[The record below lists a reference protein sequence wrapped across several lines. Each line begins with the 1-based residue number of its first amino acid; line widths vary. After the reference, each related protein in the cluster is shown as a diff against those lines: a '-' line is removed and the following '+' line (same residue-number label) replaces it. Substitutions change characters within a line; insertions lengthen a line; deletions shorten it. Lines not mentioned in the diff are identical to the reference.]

1 MDPISASA
9 SVIAF
14 IQLADRVIELCKYY
28 IETAHDA
35 PHDLRVILVEISS
48 LRAVLDNIDFLLKN
62 DPEFKLRA
70 AQTIGATDGPVYQ
83 CRQSL
88 QKLEE
93 LLPERHRTSTTSNK
107 KPKKFA
113 NLLKLPRFKSSK
125 KDVSPAVKADPS
137 KICKPTEGDLSRATT
152 LVKKDPS
159 KVSRIMETLEWPL
172 KAGKAQKL
180 LSEIQQYKNTISL
193 VLLTE
198 SRYAQFHGLLIFSS
212 FILHQ
217 DTYKDS
223 DVLFMIF
230 QACNSKILTWCSNK
244 VTEIKQ
250 TVKDMYGIL
259 TCKSASSSEISLR
272 ASYSSS

>member
-1 MDPISASA
+1 MDPISAGA

-48 LRAVLDNIDFLLKN
+48 LRAVLDNIDFLLKT
-62 DPEFKLRA
+62 DPEFASRA
-70 AQTIGATDGPVYQ
+70 VQTIGATDGPVYQ

-93 LLPERHRTSTTSNK
+93 LLPERHRTSTILNER
-107 KPKKFA
+107 PKKHTKLSK
-113 NLLKLPRFKSSK
+113 LLRFKSSK
-125 KDVSPAVKADPS
+125 KDASTVAKADPS
-137 KICKPTEGDLSRATT
+137 KTCEPTEGDLSKATT
-152 LVKKDPS
+152 LVKEDAS
-159 KVSRIMETLEWPL
+159 KVSRIMETLQWPL

-180 LSEIQQYKNTISL
+180 LGEIQQYKNTISL

-217 DTYKDS
+217 GACNDS
-223 DVLFMIF
+223 DVLI
-230 QACNSKILTWCSNK
+230 
-244 VTEIKQ
+244 VTF
-250 TVKDMYGIL
+250 
-259 TCKSASSSEISLR
+259 
-272 ASYSSS
+272 